1 MSFRILSVCTGNV
14 CRSPI
19 AELFLAREL
28 ARFPDVRVA
37 SAGVGALAGQG
48 VPEPAQRLAQSH
60 RIDAS
65 MHVARQIDESTIR
78 ESDLVLAMA
87 REHRRTIVQM
97 VPAATR
103 RIFTLRELARI
114 TDVAEPSLA
123 QAVGD
128 AETVED
134 ALRSAVRLAATL
146 RGTLPP
152 PADQD
157 EFDIVDPYRRSD
169 DVYEASFDALMP
181 AAERVARYLTTAA
194 SLLR

>member
-28 ARFPDVRVA
+28 AGFPDVRVA

-48 VPEPAQRLAQSH
+48 VPEPAQRLARSH
-60 RIDAS
+60 QIDAS
-65 MHVARQIDESTIR
+65 THVARQIDESTIR

-87 REHRRTIVQM
+87 RDHRRAIVQM

-114 TDVAEPSLA
+114 TEVAEPSLA

-128 AETVED
+128 AETVEE

-157 EFDIVDPYRRSD
+157 EFDVVDPYRRSD
-169 DVYEASFDALMP
+169 DIYEASFDALVP

-194 SLLR
+194 SMLR